1 MTARKLAALLANRA
15 TKDWRTDSRANRIQI
30 FVASDPFGGRDEIG
44 SAVHS
49 GDGSDVGD
57 LLPGMEPAVFR

>member
-1 MTARKLAALLANRA
+1 MTARKHTALLANRA

-44 SAVHS
+44 SAIHS
-49 GDGSDVGD
+49 GDGGNVGNV
-57 LLPGMEPAVFR
+57 LSGMEPAIFR